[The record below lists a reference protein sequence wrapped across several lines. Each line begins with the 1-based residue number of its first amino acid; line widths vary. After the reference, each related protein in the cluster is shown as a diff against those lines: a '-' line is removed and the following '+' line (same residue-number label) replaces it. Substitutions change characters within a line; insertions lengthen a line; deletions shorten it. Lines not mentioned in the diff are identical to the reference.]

1 MTTTDQWQKPGEP
14 ALYPRGRLMNRGV
27 RRAMTSAIVLL
38 GVAWQLACSDSS
50 QVPEVLA
57 SASLPMARAG
67 ASVRIDFTV
76 AQAHLATRRRLMV
89 ALDFP
94 QTRDGKL
101 EDLILQQDL
110 PVALNVAL
118 VQDGQL
124 TPVPTQDNRAII
136 EPSQDRADGDVV
148 NLHLY
153 GHDGS
158 TSSSLLA
165 GFYPPQPGHYTATV
179 RTVQDQPRFEGIQT
193 TVRVSPFYNTGE

>member
-27 RRAMTSAIVLL
+27 RRVMTSAIALL

-50 QVPEVLA
+50 QVPEVLV

-76 AQAHLATRRRLMV
+76 TQAHLAARRRLMV

-136 EPSQDRADGDVV
+136 EPSRGHADGDVV
-148 NLHLY
+148 NLHC
-153 GHDGS
+153 
-158 TSSSLLA
+158 
-165 GFYPPQPGHYTATV
+165 TATTAAH
-179 RTVQDQPRFEGIQT
+179 RPACLQASIRRNPAT
-193 TVRVSPFYNTGE
+193 TRPQLEPSRISLGSRAFRRP